1 VRLFDIPMGAA
12 EAALVVQE
20 EELRVRYGRG
30 LWEMVDDHLA
40 GAPPAMSKEI
50 LAPGACGNLKVG
62 VVSIFPESLTC
73 AVRPLLQRK

>member
-1 VRLFDIPMGAA
+1 MGTA

-30 LWEMVDDHLA
+30 LWGMVDDHLA

-62 VVSIFPESLTC
+62 RGKFFSKVIDMRC
-73 AVRPLLQRK
+73 ATPIATELI